1 MLHFWRQIKD
11 HPGIGGV
18 HSGNVPVKTN
28 ANLFL
33 FRNSNLLVKV
43 TVIQPRLKNA
53 GENNT
58 YLSKP
63 RELNSKGLSVILKD
77 MVEIERP
84 VLGQVSL
91 FSDDR
96 SSVINPV
103 HHVNIR
109 FVEEKRSNIN
119 SKQSLFPN

>member
-1 MLHFWRQIKD
+1 M
-11 HPGIGGV
+11 
-18 HSGNVPVKTN
+18 
-28 ANLFL
+28 A
-33 FRNSNLLVKV
+33 KV

-53 GENNT
+53 GGNKTCHT

-63 RELNSKGLSVILKD
+63 RELNTKGLSIILKD

-84 VLGQVSL
+84 VLGHVSL

-96 SSVINPV
+96 SSMINPV

-109 FVEEKRSNIN
+109 LVEGKRSNIN
-119 SKQSLFPN
+119 SKQSLFPT

>member
-1 MLHFWRQIKD
+1 M
-11 HPGIGGV
+11 
-18 HSGNVPVKTN
+18 
-28 ANLFL
+28 A
-33 FRNSNLLVKV
+33 KV

-53 GENNT
+53 GGNNT

-63 RELNSKGLSVILKD
+63 RELNTKGLSVILKD

-84 VLGQVSL
+84 VLGHVYL

-96 SSVINPV
+96 SSMINPV

-109 FVEEKRSNIN
+109 LVEGKRSNIN
-119 SKQSLFPN
+119 SKQSLFPT